1 MTTKTK
7 VCLQIV
13 DLMFSCLTPRVKAC
27 INLEKL
33 ENRTQW
39 SIYRLN
45 KSGASIEPG
54 SKREQVV
61 VDHSALESRPIRAR
75 LAAQNDELCKHRRVS
90 ERRSNNNVQYV
101 ENSVF

>member
-1 MTTKTK
+1 MKGN
-7 VCLQIV
+7 L
-13 DLMFSCLTPRVKAC
+13 DLSHYL
-27 INLEKL
+27 
-33 ENRTQW
+33 TQW

-75 LAAQNDELCKHRRVS
+75 LAAQSDELCKDRRVS